1 MRHGG
6 AAVLWCCDLKRQILV
21 HGPLLSVIRPGQL
34 LIIAVIISR
43 SSGSG
48 CALWARRK
56 DRWDASAGRQ
66 AQGAGKAHRGHQSVA
81 EVVAF
86 LRTSAL
92 PHPVD
97 TLTTS
102 PAPKSEEALQE
113 ALVSVSNTQ

>member
-1 MRHGG
+1 MRRGG
-6 AAVLWCCDLKRQILV
+6 AAVPRATISNIRSWFMG
-21 HGPLLSVIRPGQL
+21 HLLSGIRPRQL
-34 LIIAVIISR
+34 LIIALIINR

-48 CALWARRK
+48 CAFWARRK
-56 DRWDASAGRQ
+56 GRWEASAGRPT
-66 AQGAGKAHRGHQSVA
+66 QGAGKAHRGHQSVA

>member
-1 MRHGG
+1 MIM
-6 AAVLWCCDLKRQILV
+6 AVNINR
-21 HGPLLSVIRPGQL
+21 
-34 LIIAVIISR
+34 A
-43 SSGSG
+43 SGSG

-56 DRWDASAGRQ
+56 GRWDASAGRQ
-66 AQGAGKAHRGHQSVA
+66 AQGAGKARRGHQSVA